1 MNSLHLRRQSNPSA
15 VPGRAEVE
23 SPASRAWSSRW
34 LVIPVLLIALA
45 ARGLEVSRQDTIHND
60 APRYLEIADD
70 FARGDWRA
78 ALVEDFH
85 PLTGLLIAGL
95 GAATPLDPAG
105 AGTLLGVLFGT
116 LLVASIWAL
125 TRDQL
130 GPSVALLAGLCAA
143 VHPRFV
149 AVSSG
154 VQSDGIFLGLFA
166 LAWLC
171 AWRALRSDRFAPALA
186 AGACCGL
193 AYLTRPEGLAIGVV
207 LAVWLAVDLVRGQR
221 RFAPTLAI
229 GAAFVLALLAVASPY
244 IWALHEITGAWTL
257 SQKKSITSMAGIDE
271 LLDSSAVHAA
281 PPLPAPAA
289 LEPRQPE
296 APASAEPAPQPE
308 PVPQPELQPP
318 PSPPSYPRRIAA
330 ALAEV
335 FKDGARA
342 CPPTMLLVALF
353 GFRRRRPGPA
363 AMALLGFGVLFLTL
377 LIGLH
382 LSVGYVSRRHWLPVV
397 IFLLPFAGRGLWTL
411 GRMLDARFPAFA
423 ARPWAGPAVVGLIVA
438 GFLVEMATNP
448 ADPVKLARRE
458 AASWLR
464 AHAGGG
470 AVAAQRARDAFYA
483 GADEFVQLN
492 EAYPPEAVLEKHS
505 ADFLLIDE
513 SVLTPDEAGDRARVL
528 HRVPYPGGAI
538 LVFAIARV
546 ADPRPGP

>member
-1 MNSLHLRRQSNPSA
+1 VR
-15 VPGRAEVE
+15 G
-23 SPASRAWSSRW
+23 AWSSRW

-60 APRYLEIADD
+60 APRFLEIAED
-70 FARGDWRA
+70 FERGDWRT
-78 ALVEDFH
+78 ALMEDFH

-95 GAATPLDPAG
+95 GLATPLDSSG

-116 LLVASIWAL
+116 LLVASVWAL

-154 VQSDGIFLGLFA
+154 IQSDGIFLGLFA

-171 AWRALRSDRFAPALA
+171 AWRALRRDRLGPALA

-207 LAVWLAVDLVRGQR
+207 LAVWLAVDLVRGAR
-221 RFAPTLAI
+221 RLAPTLAI

-244 IWALHEITGAWTL
+244 LWALHEITGTWML
-257 SQKKSITSMAGIDE
+257 SQKKSIASIAGIDE
-271 LLDSSAVHAA
+271 LLDPNAEAA
-281 PPLPAPAA
+281 PPPLPAPAA
-289 LEPRQPE
+289 LQPRRPE
-296 APASAEPAPQPE
+296 APASAAPAPE
-308 PVPQPELQPP
+308 PQLQPP
-318 PSPPSYPRRIAA
+318 PGPPSYLGRIAA
-330 ALAEV
+330 ALGEV
-335 FKDGARA
+335 IKDGARA
-342 CPPTMLLVALF
+342 CPPTMLLIALF

-363 AMALLGFGVLFLTL
+363 ALTLLGFGALFMTL
-377 LIGLH
+377 LVGLH

-397 IFLLPFAGRGLWTL
+397 LFLLPFAGRGLWTL

-423 ARPWAGPAVVGLIVA
+423 ARPWAGPAMVGLIVA

-448 ADPVKLARRE
+448 PDPAKLARRE

-464 AHAGGG
+464 SHAGGG
-470 AVAAQRARDAFYA
+470 AVAAQRAREAFYA

-492 EAYPPEAVLEKHS
+492 EAYPPETVLEKGS
-505 ADFLLIDE
+505 ADFMLIDE
-513 SVLTPDEAGDRARVL
+513 SVLTPGDAGNRARML
-528 HRVPYPGGAI
+528 HRVTYPGGAV